1 MSHTKTNVLIIVRWP
16 VGGINTYLRYIYTDR
31 HFSDYQLDILLPDI
45 SEINILHEEMQ
56 ANNIRILPVSGGA
69 ANFYYSIWRYVLSR
83 KYKLVHSHGFSSGL
97 LAAIPAKLIGIK
109 HIITP
114 HDIFSK
120 KHFSGI
126 KGKIKRYFVGRIL
139 SLANVIQPVSQGA
152 ANNLLEFM
160 PTLQNNRKQ
169 KIITIVNGIDT
180 SRFLIQES
188 RDLHSELSL
197 DRNVFLVG
205 FLGRFMS
212 QKGFTYLVQAVKKLL
227 LDTSINRKIK
237 IIAIGSGGYIREE
250 MEGIESQ
257 GMKDDVYF
265 LPGTNEVAK
274 TLRGLDL
281 LAMPSL
287 WEACSLLAM
296 EALVAGV
303 PVVGTKTAK
312 SAFAVTAK
320 NNVLVDAFSFAGFL
334 IDENGTVLPINS
346 CNI

>member
-1 MSHTKTNVLIIVRWP
+1 M
-16 VGGINTYLRYIYTDR
+16 
-31 HFSDYQLDILLPDI
+31 
-45 SEINILHEEMQ
+45 
-56 ANNIRILPVSGGA
+56 
-69 ANFYYSIWRYVLSR
+69 
-83 KYKLVHSHGFSSGL
+83 
-97 LAAIPAKLIGIK
+97 
-109 HIITP
+109 
-114 HDIFSK
+114 
-120 KHFSGI
+120 
-126 KGKIKRYFVGRIL
+126 
-139 SLANVIQPVSQGA
+139 ANVIQPVSQGA

-303 PVVGTKTAK
+303 PVVGTDCIGLGEVLEGSPAK
-312 SAFAVTAK
+312 IVHTRDVDELAEAILEHVITNRKDEFNRYAK
-320 NNVLVDAFSFAGFL
+320 IAAQRFDISRVVNEL
-334 IDENGTVLPINS
+334 IQLYQAQAISNA
-346 CNI
+346 